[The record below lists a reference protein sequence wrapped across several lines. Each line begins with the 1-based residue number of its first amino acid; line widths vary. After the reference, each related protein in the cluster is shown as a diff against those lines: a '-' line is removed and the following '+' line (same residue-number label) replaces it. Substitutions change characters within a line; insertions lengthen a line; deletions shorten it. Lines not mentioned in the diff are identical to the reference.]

1 MWGEIH
7 GSAACAAAWKL
18 GRRGSFA
25 RGRVWLGACALVGFR
40 QFGVSC
46 AERPSAVGGARGVL
60 YSEHMGSPCRI
71 LLADDDPTVQRTV
84 KRVAMEFGHHVL
96 QVHTGMA
103 VLEAARDQ
111 SPDLIVLDISFPDAD
126 GRDLL
131 AKLKADAR
139 TAHIPVLVWSARHDM
154 ESERRIAL
162 SLGAEDYV
170 EKADA
175 QLLLRKIERLLFRL
189 KSGS

>member
-1 MWGEIH
+1 M
-7 GSAACAAAWKL
+7 
-18 GRRGSFA
+18 
-25 RGRVWLGACALVGFR
+25 
-40 QFGVSC
+40 
-46 AERPSAVGGARGVL
+46 L
-60 YSEHMGSPCRI
+60 YSGRMGSRCRI

-84 KRVAMEFGHHVL
+84 KRVATEFGHEVL
-96 QVHTGMA
+96 QVHTGTE
-103 VLEAARDQ
+103 VLANAREQ
-111 SPDLIVLDISFPDAD
+111 KPDLIVLDISFPDAD

-131 AKLKADAR
+131 AKLKADAS

-170 EKADA
+170 EKTDA

>member
-1 MWGEIH
+1 M
-7 GSAACAAAWKL
+7 
-18 GRRGSFA
+18 
-25 RGRVWLGACALVGFR
+25 
-40 QFGVSC
+40 
-46 AERPSAVGGARGVL
+46 L
-60 YSEHMGSPCRI
+60 YSEPMGSQCRI

-84 KRVAMEFGHHVL
+84 KRVATEFGHEVL

-103 VLEAARDQ
+103 VLANAREQ
-111 SPDLIVLDISFPDAD
+111 KPDLIVLDINFPDAD

-131 AKLKADAR
+131 AQLKADEC
-139 TAHIPVLVWSARHDM
+139 TAHIPVLVWSGRHDM

-170 EKADA
+170 EKTDA

-189 KSGS
+189 KGSEE